1 MNEPTQ
7 SSDPDYRY
15 EAEMGFTHSELLKG
29 LPSAVVPYEVVKV
42 DELVHEMHFDG
53 RLVRL
58 LLSPERARVIASIS
72 LPVTDVVLSFFNFD
86 EMQYTAFMDRFKRYL
101 HRGGG

>member
-1 MNEPTQ
+1 MSGSNR
-7 SSDPDYRY
+7 SLDPDYRY
-15 EAEMGFTHSELLKG
+15 EAEMGFTHYELLKG
-29 LPSAVVPYEVVKV
+29 LPSAVIPYQVVKV
-42 DELVHEMHFDG
+42 GALEYEMQCDG
-53 RLVRL
+53 RHVRL

-86 EMQYTAFMDRFKRYL
+86 EAQYTAFMDRFKRYL